1 MPIDPYILLLLGTV
15 GLAALFPA
23 RGTASDVASGASTAA
38 IAFLFFLYGARLSTR
53 EALDGLKHWR
63 LHVTVL
69 ACTFVMFPLLGL
81 AARGLVPVVLT
92 HPLYQGLLFLTLV
105 PSTIQSS
112 IAFTSMARGN
122 VPAAICAGSF
132 SSLVGIVIT
141 PLLAAAVLGGSAG
154 GFSAD
159 SVVKIVLQL
168 LVPFVAGQLL
178 RRWIGGFVTRHKK
191 VLGLVDRGS
200 ILLVVYTAF
209 SAGMVQ
215 GIWGQVSPIRLG
227 GLLAV
232 EAVLLAVML
241 ALTWYGAKA
250 LRFDRAD
257 RIAIQFAASKKSLAA
272 GLPMAS
278 VLFGAHASLAVLP
291 LMLFHQMQLMVCAVI
306 AKRRAHDA
314 EVDNNE
320 VDNAQIDDAEID
332 TPEPVTAS
340 APPAEPRTAVGT
352 GTRSG

>member
-1 MPIDPYILLLLGTV
+1 MKRPSWPTWMPIDPYILALLGTV
-15 GLAALFPA
+15 GIAALLPA
-23 RGTASDVASGASTAA
+23 RGTGADIAGGASTGAVA
-38 IAFLFFLYGARLSTR
+38 LLFFLYGARLSTR

-69 ACTFVMFPLLGL
+69 ACTFLLFPLLGL
-81 AARGLVPVVLT
+81 AAKGLVPYVLT
-92 HPLYQGLLFLTLV
+92 PALYSGFLFLTLV

-132 SSLVGIVIT
+132 SSLAGIVLT
-141 PLLAAAVLGGSAG
+141 PLLAAALLGNSGG

-159 SVVKIVLQL
+159 SVLKIVLQL
-168 LVPFVAGQLL
+168 LVPFLAGQFL
-178 RRWIGGFVTRHKK
+178 RRWVGAFIARNKK
-191 VLGLVDRGS
+191 VLSLVDRGS

-209 SAGMVQ
+209 SEGMVQ
-215 GIWGQVSPIRLG
+215 GIWHQVTPLRLG
-227 GLLAV
+227 ALLGV

-241 ALTWYGAKA
+241 TLTWYGAKKMGFG
-250 LRFDRAD
+250 RGD
-257 RIAIQFAASKKSLAA
+257 RIAIQFAGSKKSLAA

-306 AKRRAHDA
+306 AKRRSRDPENA
-314 EVDNNE
+314 EDFV
-320 VDNAQIDDAEID
+320 
-332 TPEPVTAS
+332 TEPSRSEAT
-340 APPAEPRTAVGT
+340 RTAVGT

>member
-53 EALDGLKHWR
+53 EALDGVKHWR

-69 ACTFVMFPLLGL
+69 ACTFVVFPLLGL
-81 AARGLVPVVLT
+81 AARGLVPVILSDR
-92 HPLYQGLLFLTLV
+92 LYQGLLFLTLV

-132 SSLVGIVIT
+132 SSLVGIVLT

-168 LVPFVAGQLL
+168 LVPFVAGQAL
-178 RRWIGGFVTRHKK
+178 RRWIGSFVARHKK

-209 SAGMVQ
+209 SEGMVQ
-215 GIWGQVSPIRLG
+215 GIWHQVSPVRLG

-250 LRFDRAD
+250 LRFNRED
-257 RIAIQFAASKKSLAA
+257 RIAIQFAGSKKSLAS

-306 AKRRAHDA
+306 AKRRSRDA
-314 EVDNNE
+314 EETITV
-320 VDNAQIDDAEID
+320 
-332 TPEPVTAS
+332 S
-340 APPAEPRTAVGT
+340 APPAASRTAVGT